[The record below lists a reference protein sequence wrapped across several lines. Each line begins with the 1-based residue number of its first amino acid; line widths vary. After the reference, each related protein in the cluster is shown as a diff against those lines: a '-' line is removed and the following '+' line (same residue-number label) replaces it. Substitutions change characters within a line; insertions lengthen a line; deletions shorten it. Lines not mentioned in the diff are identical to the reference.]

1 MRIGGEITE
10 LAEKDRRLIADMA
23 QRMPEAG
30 SEAERRNGAAPAARD
45 APVAPIP
52 PTGDSHAAR
61 TMPILAVRACTH
73 AARRISEGGL
83 SVRVFTN
90 QRGSVA
96 SELSFGAMVVGILVL
111 GGLYMVAQIEG
122 VSFSMLL
129 QQLRSG

>member
-1 MRIGGEITE
+1 MAPPPAHARPGRAHPTDGGFH
-10 LAEKDRRLIADMA
+10 AGRR
-23 QRMPEAG
+23 
-30 SEAERRNGAAPAARD
+30 
-45 APVAPIP
+45 
-52 PTGDSHAAR
+52 
-61 TMPILAVRACTH
+61 MPILAGRACVH

-111 GGLYMVAQIEG
+111 GGLYMIAQIEG

-129 QQLRSG
+129 QQLRNG